1 MVLALERRNAMQA
14 SDIALVVIGIIVAL
28 FVVTVLLSS
37 GANTQRIGLACR
49 CFGRALR
56 DQAFADQVVKLLA
69 PPEPKP
75 ARPSGVPVRLL
86 AILQRDGRLLDFFM
100 EDLSAATPDQIVA
113 AVRDIHP
120 QCQAAL
126 KKHLVLGPVLTQT
139 EGESVEVPAG
149 FDPSAIRVT
158 GNVTGQPPFHGTLL
172 HPGWRVIE
180 IKLPPLPE
188 GQDDL
193 VLMPAEVELP

>member
-1 MVLALERRNAMQA
+1 MQA
-14 SDIALVVIGIIVAL
+14 SDIALIVIGIFAAL
-28 FVVTVLLSS
+28 FVITLLLMS
-37 GANTQRIGLACR
+37 GGNTQRIGLAFR
-49 CFGRALR
+49 CFGRVLR
-56 DQAFADQVVKLLA
+56 DQAFADQAAKLLA

-75 ARPSGVPVRLL
+75 TRPSGVPVRLL
-86 AILQRDGRLLDFFM
+86 AILQREGRLLDFFM
-100 EDLSAATPDQIVA
+100 EDLTGAAPDQIVA

-126 KKHLVLGPVLTQT
+126 KKHLVLGPVLPQA
-139 EGESVEVPAG
+139 EGETVEVPPG
-149 FDPSAIRVT
+149 FDPSAIRLT
-158 GNVTGQPPFHGTLL
+158 GNVTGQPPFRGTLL
-172 HPGWRVIE
+172 HPGWRVLE